1 MMTTML
7 PATAST
13 AAQLLPTV
21 NRFVGNAAAT
31 TAAAAGADARQH
43 LLGNDNGAFPLRL
56 LRYAPELSHFPAELL
71 PDRFSM
77 EYQNSA
83 H

>member
-31 TAAAAGADARQH
+31 TAAADARQH
-43 LLGNDNGAFPLRL
+43 LLGNDNDAFPLRL
-56 LRYAPELSHFPAELL
+56 LRYVPELSHFPAELL